1 MTKDLQKAT
10 MLRSKL
16 QNVLLKEKSKGL
28 TTNNA
33 TFTLVWLKKLRK
45 NTFKTLTYQLLLTA
59 RSFGQ
64 LWTPLLKTNHKIN
77 LIEKNVLVTLDEE
90 ILIKLCQSLL
100 LIQMSAL
107 YKNMNCRGSSK
118 RKYQYHPSITITK
131 NMKSEFFSFQ
141 FPACFNRQSDR

>member
-100 LIQMSAL
+100 LIQTSVL

-118 RKYQYHPSITITK
+118 RKYQYHPSITIIK

>member
-64 LWTPLLKTNHKIN
+64 L
-77 LIEKNVLVTLDEE
+77 
-90 ILIKLCQSLL
+90 
-100 LIQMSAL
+100 
-107 YKNMNCRGSSK
+107 
-118 RKYQYHPSITITK
+118 
-131 NMKSEFFSFQ
+131 
-141 FPACFNRQSDR
+141 